1 MAITTPRQML
11 GRMTAIAS
19 TLGMLMCLIPMTAVA
34 QSRITVLI
42 TMPTPATAEFTDR
55 LRNELDPASGL
66 KVNVVTEEMLSADR
80 DSLNDDGLVVAVGV
94 QALSQASKLDPKRN
108 VLGVLV
114 PQPSFDKILVDSRRN
129 PRYFSAVF
137 LDQPYPRQIAL
148 IKSILPKVSNL
159 GVLFGPT
166 SLQSSYLLQQAS
178 QASNLTLIQENIYAT
193 DELATKLRR
202 SLETSAVLL
211 AVPDPLVYNRETAQ
225 SILLTS
231 YRYQKP
237 VIGFSQAYVR
247 AGALAAVYSTPQQIA
262 RQTAEI
268 IRQHLNKPQTGL
280 PPPQSPKYFSVD
292 VNRQVAR
299 SLGIEIGDENALS
312 DTLQRIERPLP

>member
-1 MAITTPRQML
+1 MAASMLRSLASTAITL
-11 GRMTAIAS
+11 GLLICLSPSTA
-19 TLGMLMCLIPMTAVA
+19 LA

-42 TMPTPATAEFTDR
+42 TLPTPATAEFTDR
-55 LRNELDPASGL
+55 LRNELDPSSGVKL
-66 KVNVVTEEMLSADR
+66 SVVTEEMLNNGHDA
-80 DSLNDDGLVVAVGV
+80 LNDDSLVIAVGV
-94 QALSQASKLDPKRN
+94 QALSQASKLDLKRS

-114 PQPSFDKILVDSRRN
+114 PQPSFDKILVESRRT

-137 LDQPYPRQIAL
+137 LDQPYARQIAL
-148 IKSILPKVSNL
+148 LKSILPKATNL

-178 QASNLTLIQENIYAT
+178 QASNLTLVQENIYAT
-193 DELATKLRR
+193 EELPAKLRR
-202 SLETSAVLL
+202 ALETSAVLL
-211 AVPDPLVYNRETAQ
+211 AVPDALVYNRETAQ
-225 SILLTS
+225 SVLLTS

-262 RQTAEI
+262 RQAAEI
-268 IRQHLNKPQTGL
+268 IRQHLNKPQAGL
-280 PPPQSPKYFSVD
+280 PPPQAPKYFSVD